1 MLKTLRKLYKAY
13 DKGESINEFDTN
25 INSGGASE
33 ESMQMSARRLSEERE
48 ELAGQEKR
56 EVPKKQKKTYKQRV
70 ESMTKKTEMD
80 NLDGI
85 DTDYLSQFIKN
96 FCFICGGDI
105 NDPTSD
111 SQPGRYIR
119 QGNSCDECNTRI
131 NSRMKNS
138 SFKKKV

>member
-1 MLKTLRKLYKAY
+1 MLKTLRRLYEKRKSFN
-13 DKGESINEFDTN
+13 DDDTN

-33 ESMQMSARRLSEERE
+33 ESMQMSARRLATKREGRYKIEERE
-48 ELAGQEKR
+48 VQK
-56 EVPKKQKKTYKQRV
+56 PKKTYKQRV
-70 ESMTKKTEMD
+70 ESMTKKTELD
-80 NLDGI
+80 DLDGI

-105 NDPTSD
+105 NDPTKE

-131 NSRMKNS
+131 NNRMKKS